1 MPCFAC
7 SSAHHSSAAEAKL
20 SAQRGLSPT
29 VLVVVLVMV
38 LVVVLVVVKGLPG
51 LGGEVREGPCT
62 GEKSLSPDLTRDAEK
77 LQCFYTFT

>member
-1 MPCFAC
+1 MLCFAC

-20 SAQRGLSPT
+20 SAQRSLSPA
-29 VLVVVLVMV
+29 V

-51 LGGEVREGPCT
+51 LGGEGPCT

-77 LQCFYTFT
+77 QQCFYTFT